1 MWKSRFLPLRPSV
14 ESSKAFPITNDG
26 ETGVVSNGVPDWV
39 YEGESMAGRCYPRSQ
54 FAHRRHSTGCPLSS
68 WNWVGLTLILVF
80 HHLPSRFCQIPI
92 SPRRI
97 GQTVEHTKYKST
109 RPSPRADGTPYNSSN
124 FTIPTLC
131 NEFITGGG
139 FCWSCRFAILHC
151 GRAQRKDLNKSI
163 RVSMDTRNSNFLF
176 PFRVRVSV
184 ALLNQFCLS
193 RISIPFTILGCVAK
207 NSSFRNVPTGM

>member
-1 MWKSRFLPLRPSV
+1 MIS
-14 ESSKAFPITNDG
+14 
-26 ETGVVSNGVPDWV
+26 
-39 YEGESMAGRCYPRSQ
+39 
-54 FAHRRHSTGCPLSS
+54 
-68 WNWVGLTLILVF
+68 VF
-80 HHLPSRFCQIPI
+80 HHLAQLPSRFCQIPI

-97 GQTVEHTKYKST
+97 GQTVERTKYKST
-109 RPSPRADGTPYNSSN
+109 RPSPRADGTPCNFRN

-184 ALLNQFCLS
+184 ALLNQFCPQTYKGTDGAGRQPAYCLYSEFNDTLNDTLNS
-193 RISIPFTILGCVAK
+193 RLEYD
-207 NSSFRNVPTGM
+207 